1 MTKRYTEEQFVKILK
16 EVEATGKPAEAC
28 RKYGVGDGTIY
39 NWRKRYGGLELSD
52 LRRLKTLEEENR
64 RLKKIENAARL
75 VMKAFSNSI
84 DYDSW
89 DKALDAL
96 EVVLK
101 EKP

>member
-1 MTKRYTEEQFVKILK
+1 MTNEEREIDLNIADL
-16 EVEATGKPAEAC
+16 EA
-28 RKYGVGDGTIY
+28 
-39 NWRKRYGGLELSD
+39 
-52 LRRLKTLEEENR
+52 ENR
-64 RLKKIENAARL
+64 RLKKIESSARL

-84 DYDSW
+84 DYDAW

>member
-1 MTKRYTEEQFVKILK
+1 MTNEEREIDLNIADL
-16 EVEATGKPAEAC
+16 EAE
-28 RKYGVGDGTIY
+28 I
-39 NWRKRYGGLELSD
+39 
-52 LRRLKTLEEENR
+52 R
-64 RLKKIENAARL
+64 RLKKIESSARL

-96 EVVLK
+96 EATLK